1 MTETMLVLQNITL
14 IALTIVVTLNT
25 VTIAKALNTPPP
37 CRGGS
42 GNSLSGWGLAMSRP
56 FSIETLEEEI

>member
-25 VTIAKALNTPPP
+25 VTIAKALNTPLP
-37 CRGGS
+37 RWFRELLERLG
-42 GNSLSGWGLAMSRP
+42 
-56 FSIETLEEEI
+56 FSDE